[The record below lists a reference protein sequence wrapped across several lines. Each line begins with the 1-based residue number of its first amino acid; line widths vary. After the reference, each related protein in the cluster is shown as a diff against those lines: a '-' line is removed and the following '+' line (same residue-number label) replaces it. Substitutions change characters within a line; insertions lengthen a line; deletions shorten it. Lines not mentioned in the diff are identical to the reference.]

1 MRGLDQAI
9 KKVGSA
15 ADITETALADLQQAA
30 TDSAVKAEAAAKRQ
44 VEAQAKATAAVEE
57 HKAAQAKVADAVEA
71 AGQDRIATE
80 KRVQAFIEANNR
92 DQLAEIQALARA
104 QERLNEVRGNTKG
117 DRSKGAVEAR
127 RVANEEVKA
136 ARAALAVKQEAA
148 AAGIAAVRKEA
159 KERAAAGSASVKSAK
174 DEASLKLAASKEAGR
189 AARAVAREA
198 LVATA
203 EVERRIATAQK
214 LVDKLE
220 RQASPEGQ
228 RDEAFKSFRVQR
240 DPVIE
245 QRIADMERLRDAA
258 LADEKLTANER
269 LQIEAA
275 SSAAIAR
282 ERAKLNAGEVRA
294 MERLGL
300 RRKEQIQEE
309 IAAVRKAG
317 QDALAVAG
325 RTAGER
331 LRIERATAAQVK
343 TLNAELAK
351 TTASAFTQ
359 RMESAAQGLKG
370 LGEGLN
376 SAGQSLAPASIA
388 AGAALGFSVRDAANF
403 EQQIQNIKALYRSA
417 SDEQLEQLEALTRDR
432 GANNKSFD
440 AQEVGKAAEIL
451 ASQDVTIEDV
461 MGGALDA
468 VISAAAGTGS
478 DIESAAKLVTQ
489 AGNIF
494 GVAAKDLQ
502 SVSDTA
508 AGLLDISKFG
518 VQDLAQ
524 AMAQG
529 GSIAQTVG
537 LDFEEF
543 SAIIGVMGKSFE
555 SGSDAGTSLKAFI
568 SSLTSDGKSQVA
580 ARELLGFDPFDE
592 NGELRDPRELIAALE
607 KARGKLTT
615 EEFIGA
621 LTDQFG
627 SDAARAA
634 ASLASGGV
642 EGYDKAVAGVQ
653 NGDAEAAR
661 AIREQGLNAE
671 LNALGN
677 AVKELNIA
685 MGESGILATV
695 TEFVRGITD
704 MVKWLAELNPWIL
717 KAATYFGLLLAVM
730 APIIIVA
737 GKVAWAMAQLGIT
750 FATIAGWF
758 TTLGGWFTALRLWL
772 LGLLPSGATAVSAL
786 TAVIGALK
794 AVGLAVLAIPGLPW
808 ILLGLGAAALIYAF
822 WDQITGVLTSLFEW
836 ITERWNNFWN
846 SIGEKKIFGKKVGDA
861 WDESVIGSIVNT
873 VTGYEDNAPAYADGG
888 RVRGPGTSRSD
899 SIIARLSDGEN
910 VTNVR
915 ASRFWGQGFMDAIN
929 KMDPSAVLAP
939 VPVPVREQAGQGA
952 LHPVTLHLD
961 GGSVGGFFG
970 TPSAVE
976 QLTKHLTRQSNTRYA
991 SPSRSDT

>member
-1 MRGLDQAI
+1 
-9 KKVGSA
+9 VA
-15 ADITETALADLQQAA
+15 A
-30 TDSAVKAEAAAKRQ
+30 V
-44 VEAQAKATAAVEE
+44 VEAS
-57 HKAAQAKVADAVEA
+57 
-71 AGQDRIATE
+71 
-80 KRVQAFIEANNR
+80 ANE
-92 DQLAEIQALARA
+92 QLAEIQALARA

-117 DRSKGAVEAR
+117 DRSKTAVEAR
-127 RVANEEVKA
+127 RSANEEVKA
-136 ARAALAVKQEAA
+136 ARAALAAKQEAA

-159 KERAAAGSASVKSAK
+159 KERAAAGSASVKAAK
-174 DEASLKLAASKEAGR
+174 DEASLKLAASKEAVR

-245 QRIADMERLRDAA
+245 QRIKDMERLRDAA
-258 LADEKLTANER
+258 LSDEKLTANER
-269 LQIEAA
+269 LQIETAA
-275 SSAAIAR
+275 NSAIAR
-282 ERAKLNAGEVRA
+282 ERAKLNAGEIRA
-294 MERLGL
+294 MDRLGL

-309 IAAVRKAG
+309 IAQVRKAG
-317 QDALAVAG
+317 QDALAVSG
-325 RTAGER
+325 RTAGEK
-331 LRIERATAAQVK
+331 LRIERATAAQIK

-351 TTASAFTQ
+351 STASAFTQ
-359 RMESAAQGLKG
+359 RMESAANGLQGLGQG
-370 LGEGLN
+370 LTN
-376 SAGQSLAPASIA
+376 AGQAMAPASIA

-417 SDEQLEQLEALTRDR
+417 SVEQLAQLEALTRER

-478 DIESAAKLVTQ
+478 DIESSAKLVTQ

-502 SVSDTA
+502 SVADTA

-529 GSIAQTVG
+529 GSVAKTVG

-555 SGSDAGTSLKAFI
+555 SGSDAGTSLKAFVA
-568 SSLTSDGKSQVA
+568 SLTSDGKAQVA
-580 ARELLGFDPFDE
+580 ARELLGFDPFDAA
-592 NGELRDPRELIAALE
+592 GELRDPRELIAALE
-607 KARGKLTT
+607 KAKGKLTT

-634 ASLASGGV
+634 ASLANGGV
-642 EGYDKAVAGVQ
+642 AGYDNALSGVQ
-653 NGDAEAAR
+653 KGDAEAAR

-685 MGESGILATV
+685 LGETGFLGVVTSVVQGLTGFVKWFAELDPMIQSIAIGFVAVIAIGGPLLIFFGKMAFAIGQIISIWPQFMVGVTAVRTFFAAWTAGGTVLGVILTGLRAVAALFLGWPGLLVAGLAFAVWYFKDEIVSAFTSVFDWIADKWTRFWGWLWGDADKQISATP
-695 TEFVRGITD
+695 TPGAPTPPRPRD
-704 MVKWLAELNPWIL
+704 MVS
-717 KAATYFGLLLAVM
+717 G
-730 APIIIVA
+730 
-737 GKVAWAMAQLGIT
+737 
-750 FATIAGWF
+750 TI
-758 TTLGGWFTALRLWL
+758 
-772 LGLLPSGATAVSAL
+772 
-786 TAVIGALK
+786 
-794 AVGLAVLAIPGLPW
+794 
-808 ILLGLGAAALIYAF
+808 
-822 WDQITGVLTSLFEW
+822 
-836 ITERWNNFWN
+836 
-846 SIGEKKIFGKKVGDA
+846 GDA
-861 WDESVIGSIVNT
+861 Q
-873 VTGYEDNAPAYADGG
+873 AYAGGG
-888 RVRGPGTSRSD
+888 RVRGPGTSQSD
-899 SIIARLSDGEN
+899 SILARLSDGEN
-910 VTNVR
+910 VTNAR
-915 ASRFWGQGFMDAIN
+915 ASRFWGQDFMDAIN
-929 KMDPSAVLAP
+929 NMDPSAVFRAAPIP
-939 VPVPVREQAGQGA
+939 VPVQSGQGA
-952 LHPVTLHLD
+952 LHPVTLRLD
-961 GGSVGGFFG
+961 SGSVGGFYG
-970 TPSAVE
+970 TPDAVE
-976 QLTKHLTRQSNTRYA
+976 QLQRHLTRQSNTRYA
-991 SPSRSDT
+991 TISRSDK